1 MSRYPLLLM
10 LFLLGLSSVVWGIAP
25 VSFGM
30 GRGALF
36 IGGAILVAGAALILV
51 AAGLFRRRAT
61 TLDPTKAPDQLVVDG
76 LYRLSRNPMYL
87 GMLWI
92 LIGAALMLNSV
103 LSLLCPVIFFVWMNG
118 VIIPR
123 EEQRVEAV
131 FGEAY
136 LRYKQ
141 QTRRW
146 I

>member
-10 LFLLGLSSVVWGIAP
+10 LFLLGLSFVVWGVAP
-25 VSFGM
+25 VSFGV
-30 GRGALF
+30 GIERIFLGGGLLAA
-36 IGGAILVAGAALILV
+36 GAILIVA
-51 AAGLFRRRAT
+51 AAGLFRRRDT
-61 TLDPTKAPDQLVVDG
+61 TLDPTKAPNQLVVDG
-76 LYRLSRNPMYL
+76 LYRWSRNPMYL

-92 LIGAALMLNSV
+92 LMGAALALDSV
-103 LSLLCPVIFFVWMNG
+103 LSLLFPAIFFVWMNG
-118 VIIPR
+118 NIIPR

>member
-10 LFLLGLSSVVWGIAP
+10 LFLLGLSYGVGRVVPVPFGMARASVFFGGGLLIVGVVWI
-25 VSFGM
+25 V
-30 GRGALF
+30 
-36 IGGAILVAGAALILV
+36 I
-51 AAGLFRRRAT
+51 AAGLFRRRGT
-61 TLDPTKAPDQLVVDG
+61 TLDPTKAPDQLVIDG
-76 LYRLSRNPMYL
+76 LYRWSRNPMYV

-92 LIGAALMLNSV
+92 LIGSAFALNSV
-103 LSLLCPVIFFVWMNG
+103 LSFLCPVIFFVWMNS
-118 VIIPR
+118 VVIPR
-123 EEQRVEAV
+123 EELCIESV

>member
-10 LFLLGLSSVVWGIAP
+10 LFLLGLSSVVWGVAP
-25 VSFGM
+25 VSVGLGVERVFLG
-30 GRGALF
+30 GGLLAA
-36 IGGAILVAGAALILV
+36 GAILIVV
-51 AAGLFRRRAT
+51 AAGLFRRRET

-103 LSLLCPVIFFVWMNG
+103 LSLLCPAIFFVWMNG